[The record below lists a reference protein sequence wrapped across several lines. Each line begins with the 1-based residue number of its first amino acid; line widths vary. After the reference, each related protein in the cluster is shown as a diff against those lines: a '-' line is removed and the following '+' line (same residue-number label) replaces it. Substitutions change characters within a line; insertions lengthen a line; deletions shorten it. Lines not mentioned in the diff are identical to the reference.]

1 MSRRRPVSKLVILSL
16 TTLIA
21 YISIISLA
29 RAVKPS
35 LFVWSEEDLEEK
47 EWLAT
52 SKSWWDRKFC
62 RFFGLCGLA
71 HVRLD
76 RASARS
82 ANRALLDQDP
92 VDDQAESWRL
102 DWTVAE
108 DISANWTNQEKVL
121 REVPEYVLE
130 YAPLVHL
137 FSGENFWPS
146 DIAEHLAY
154 TTPQLNYTPVQ
165 PKWKHPSLQDLD
177 RLNQW
182 DLGRHVY
189 LMSDDDVETR
199 PDWLASER
207 NIPVPQPGT
216 PSDTDP
222 DNDSPGNSPVF
233 NEGDDRSKWY
243 DAGTWEDH
251 AHARIKELKELELED
266 SLDYDR
272 EGLVKRWGGKPVQP
286 MPEPVEHTG
295 DTPRGRSD
303 APAVLVAVDKGND
316 IVDAFWFFFYSYNL
330 GNTVF
335 DVRFGNH
342 VGDWEHTMVRFY
354 KGRPKALFLSAHTAG
369 EAFSYEAI
377 EKQGK
382 RPVVYSATGTHA
394 MYATPGIHE
403 YVLPWGLLHD
413 QTDRG
418 PLWDPLLNSHYYTY
432 DYPTD
437 TLRASNLS
445 PLSPTEWFYFNGR
458 WGDKFYQL
466 GDSRQ
471 YRFAGQ
477 YHYVNGPTGPRF
489 KHLGRR
495 KVCQGR
501 YNEACVIRNF
511 VEEENRLKRWVGV
524 GVGEEPEDEDLG
536 SIMDRRENA
545 LTMMANSNLADGE
558 ADHHSSSSF
567 R

>member
-1 MSRRRPVSKLVILSL
+1 MARRRPVSKLIILTLSS
-16 TTLIA
+16 LIA
-21 YISIISLA
+21 YISIISLV

-35 LFVWSEEDLEEK
+35 LFVWSEEDLEEA

-62 RFFGLCGLA
+62 RFFGLCGIA
-71 HVRLD
+71 HVRRDHPGSRSVKIVQDNQSLMDD
-76 RASARS
+76 R
-82 ANRALLDQDP
+82 D
-92 VDDQAESWRL
+92 ESWRM

-108 DISANWTNQEKVL
+108 DISANWTNDEKVL
-121 REVPEYVLE
+121 REIPEYVLE

-146 DIAEHLAY
+146 DIAEHLVY

-165 PKWKHPSLQDLD
+165 AKWKHPSLQDLNE
-177 RLNQW
+177 LNRW
-182 DLGRHVY
+182 ELGRYVY
-189 LMSDDDVETR
+189 LTSDDDVETL
-199 PDWLASER
+199 PDWLGSER
-207 NIPVPQPGT
+207 NVPIPQPGE
-216 PSDTDP
+216 PVEPEEPDHDT
-222 DNDSPGNSPVF
+222 PGNKTPVF
-233 NEGDDRSKWY
+233 NDYDDRNKWY
-243 DAGTWEDH
+243 DAGGWDDPMDAESADPD
-251 AHARIKELKELELED
+251 AFGLKMDSEEL
-266 SLDYDR
+266 R
-272 EGLVKRWGGKPVQP
+272 KRYAGKPI
-286 MPEPVEHTG
+286 EPVESAEQ
-295 DTPRGRSD
+295 DSEISRGRSD
-303 APAVLVAVDKGND
+303 APAVLVVVDKGND
-316 IVDAFWFFFYSYNL
+316 VIDAFWFFFYSYNL

-354 KGRPKALFLSAHTAG
+354 KGHPKALFLSAHTAG
-369 EAFSYEAI
+369 EAFSYESV
-377 EKQGK
+377 EKRGK

-413 QTDRG
+413 TTDRG
-418 PLWDPLLNSHYYTY
+418 PLWDPLYNSHYYTY
-432 DYPTD
+432 DYLTD
-437 TLRASNLS
+437 DLRASNLS
-445 PLSPTEWFYFNGR
+445 PLSPTQWFYFNGH

-466 GDSRQ
+466 GDRRQ

-477 YHYVNGPTGPRF
+477 YHYVNGPLGPRF

-501 YNEACVIRNF
+501 FEHSCVIRNS
-511 VEEENRLKRWVGV
+511 VEEDKRLKRWVGV

-536 SIMDRRENA
+536 SIMSRRANA
-545 LTMMANSNLADGE
+545 LMMMKNHNTLSSERD
-558 ADHHSSSSF
+558 SSSF